1 MSKPIPRYGW
11 KALKPGR
18 HERTIMRKKCGSKCF
33 LGPSNEISFPIC
45 EKNTCKTN
53 EAGIYAAYL
62 RAREYGSSKMHRKT
76 NSNSKSKRKINRTK
90 KNYKN
95 IAKRAKRML
104 TRKGYKLN

>member
-1 MSKPIPRYGW
+1 MEKRIPRYGW
-11 KALKPGR
+11 NEVKPGQ
-18 HERTIMRKKCGSKCF
+18 HERTVMRKKCGNKCF

-53 EAGIYAAYL
+53 ESGIYAAYL

-76 NSNSKSKRKINRTK
+76 KSNSKNHKKHKTK

-104 TRKGYKLN
+104 TRKGYKLK